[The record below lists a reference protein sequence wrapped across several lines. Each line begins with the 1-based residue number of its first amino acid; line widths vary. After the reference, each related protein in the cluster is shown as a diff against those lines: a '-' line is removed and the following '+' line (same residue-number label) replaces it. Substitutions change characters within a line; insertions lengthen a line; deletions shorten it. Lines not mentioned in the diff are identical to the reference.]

1 MILHKQVAF
10 IIVKIITTVNFPIKS
25 TDEAPISL
33 PTSITR
39 IMLRSLL
46 KPIQI
51 HKKLLKWKKQIWFD
65 LSSLEKIPGDFW
77 AWKSP
82 LNTN

>member
-10 IIVKIITTVNFPIKS
+10 IIVKIITTVNFSIKS

-46 KPIQI
+46 KTIQI
-51 HKKLLKWKKQIWFD
+51 HKKLLNEKNKFD
-65 LSSLEKIPGDFW
+65 LIYHLLKKFQEIFEHEKV
-77 AWKSP
+77 
-82 LNTN
+82 L